1 MVARDARAAATR
13 ERIVATAERLFAEHG
28 VEAVS
33 NRQIGEAAGQGNNTV
48 VSYHFGSKDQLVRA
62 IVRRHTEP
70 MERLRDR
77 LVAAAGAS
85 ARVRDWVACM
95 VFPYTEHL
103 AELGAPTWFGRFG
116 AQVMTH
122 PVYRDIM
129 AAESLESPSLVRTAD
144 RLNACVP
151 DLPPGVRVERHE
163 MARQLIVHMV
173 AERERTLA
181 AGGGSPREVWPRTA
195 AGLVDVI
202 TAAWSAP
209 VTRPDAARA

>member
-13 ERIVATAERLFAEHG
+13 ERIVSTAERLFAEHG

-33 NRQIGEAAGQGNNTV
+33 NRQIGDAAGQGNNTV

-77 LVAAAGAS
+77 LVAATGAS

-95 VFPYTEHL
+95 VVPYTEHL

-116 AQVMTH
+116 AQVMAH

-129 AAESLESPSLVRTAD
+129 AAESLDSPSLVRTAD

-151 DLPPGVRVERHE
+151 DLPPDVRVERHE

-173 AERERTLA
+173 AERERALT
-181 AGGGSPREVWPRTA
+181 AGGVSPADVWPRTA

-209 VTRPDAARA
+209 VTRPDAAWA